1 MFYCDQN
8 YSNMESTLR
17 VFRVRL
23 FHVIIQLPDNVTRQ
37 MLCLWPKIIMV
48 RVVTL
53 LIVYLFAPVNYDF
66 DVITFVV
73 TFNLMTESIIT
84 DLNGE
89 VIGKIFYSSDVSLDP
104 WVADYIV

>member
-1 MFYCDQN
+1 M
-8 YSNMESTLR
+8 
-17 VFRVRL
+17 
-23 FHVIIQLPDNVTRQ
+23 
-37 MLCLWPKIIMV
+37 
-48 RVVTL
+48 
-53 LIVYLFAPVNYDF
+53 VYLFAPVNYDF

-104 WVADYIV
+104 

>member
-1 MFYCDQN
+1 
-8 YSNMESTLR
+8 
-17 VFRVRL
+17 
-23 FHVIIQLPDNVTRQ
+23 
-37 MLCLWPKIIMV
+37 MV

-104 WVADYIV
+104 